1 MELWQVRKVYR
12 QVAFRLRSKRAP
24 MNHDLER
31 VEERVVVTLALC
43 DRTETEL
50 CVLRLA
56 RRCAYARLKRLRTWV
71 ENAGLMKD
79 SPARLAR
86 KKDEDTLE
94 DLERD
99 LLRRG
104 LESAYL
110 RQALDEVAH
119 LDRRMEETRARLARI
134 IALAATCLQLLL
146 THLKAPVAEHA

>member
-1 MELWQVRKVYR
+1 MELWQVRKGYR
-12 QVAFRLRSKRAP
+12 QLAFRLRSRRAP
-24 MNHDLER
+24 MNTELER
-31 VEERVVVTLALC
+31 VEERVVVALALC

-56 RRCAYARLKRLRTWV
+56 RRCAWARMKRLRTWV

-79 SPARLAR
+79 SPTRLAR

-104 LESAYL
+104 FDSAYV
-110 RQALDEVAH
+110 RQVLDEVAH
-119 LDRRMEETRARLARI
+119 LDRRMDETRARLARLVS
-134 IALAATCLQLLL
+134 LAATCLQLLI
-146 THLKAPVAEHA
+146 THAQAPVARHA

>member
-1 MELWQVRKVYR
+1 MELWQVKKGYR
-12 QVAFRLRSKRAP
+12 QLAFRLRSRRAP
-24 MNHDLER
+24 MSHDLEL
-31 VEERVVVTLALC
+31 VEERVVVALALC

-56 RRCAYARLKRLRTWV
+56 RRCAYARLKRLRTWI

-99 LLRRG
+99 LVRRG

-119 LDRRMEETRARLARI
+119 LDRRMDETRARLARI
-134 IALAATCLQLLL
+134 TSLAVTCLQLLI
-146 THLKAPVAEHA
+146 THARAPVAEHA